1 MTKYYPKKPVRSFQD
16 LQVYQLTYNLMVK
29 ITKVQNLYGSELSD
43 VLVPNLRKTI
53 SKIPKLIATAHS
65 IRFGNPELAIETLEQ
80 AMLNC
85 NLAIHYL
92 SVVRDMVPKSS
103 ELKNREKFRT
113 LTATEV
119 EKYQKQY
126 LQVRGKILRL
136 QMSWKKFAKL
146 C

>member
-29 ITKVQNLYGSELSD
+29 ITKVQNLSRNCGSEPSK
-43 VLVPNLRKTI
+43 LVKTI

-113 LTATEV
+113 LTAAEV

-136 QMSWKKFAKL
+136 QMSWKKFAKNYAK
-146 C
+146 